1 MTRARLA
8 PAVNFLRPD
17 ARVRKAI
24 RSILSYI
31 RPVMSL
37 LAELGSTSGPVVLL
51 LDFEGASGA
60 LEASLA
66 PALPEPTRARI
77 AAFSHPVRRRQT
89 FWGRILA
96 CAAARALGA
105 RLVEDP
111 PYAPYLLKDGCR
123 TALCVAHTGTS
134 IALGIAS
141 KADPVMGLDLET
153 LRPVRSIEGMARMS
167 FGDAARAV
175 IAECEACASA
185 EPFFRAWGMKESEI
199 KLNRGGRGH
208 RLTLDGCG
216 RPVVLDPVGRPLL
229 AAHEAFG
236 ALRLTVLT
244 SLERPRVLQTTPDAV
259 ERVLRIASPA
269 A

>member
-1 MTRARLA
+1 
-8 PAVNFLRPD
+8 
-17 ARVRKAI
+17 
-24 RSILSYI
+24 
-31 RPVMSL
+31 MSL

-111 PYAPYLLKDGCR
+111 PYAPYLLKDGRR

-153 LRPVRSIEGMARMS
+153 LRPC
-167 FGDAARAV
+167 AA
-175 IAECEACASA
+175 SK
-185 EPFFRAWGMKESEI
+185 AW
-199 KLNRGGRGH
+199 
-208 RLTLDGCG
+208 
-216 RPVVLDPVGRPLL
+216 
-229 AAHEAFG
+229 
-236 ALRLTVLT
+236 
-244 SLERPRVLQTTPDAV
+244 
-259 ERVLRIASPA
+259 PA
-269 A
+269 